1 MTKYRP
7 LLLLIGAMM
16 MLSGCGQAGQPA
28 TATPGESGTPTEPPA
43 SAANT
48 PAAVGATPAGQGGAV
63 VVGTSSSS
71 GPITGPPLRDM
82 TPGVV
87 TPGSARPVMTPGSDK
102 TVTATR
108 ADDGRSV
115 SIAPGDTLK
124 LALTPGLDWTISV
137 SDPAVL
143 QPQGPGALVGGV
155 GQYTARNAGKTA
167 LTGVGD
173 PPCRKVTPP
182 CGAPSQIFTL
192 IIKVR

>member
-1 MTKYRP
+1 MTRYRP
-7 LLLLIGAMM
+7 LLLLIGAML
-16 MLSGCGQAGQPA
+16 MLSGCGPAGQPA
-28 TATPGESGTPTEPPA
+28 TATPGESGAPTEPPA

-48 PAAVGATPAGQGGAV
+48 PAAVGAV
-63 VVGTSSSS
+63 VVGTSVSS

-82 TPGVV
+82 TPIVT

-102 TVTATR
+102 TVIATM
-108 ADDGRSV
+108 DDNGRSV
-115 SIAPGDTLK
+115 SLAPGDTLK

-137 SDPAVL
+137 ADPGVL
-143 QPQGPGALVGGV
+143 QSQGPGALVGGV

-173 PPCRKVTPP
+173 PPCRKSTPP

-192 IIKVR
+192 IVKVR